1 MEKKLEAKNFTKPS
15 SINLLGENK
24 MPAPHIKRRRRLA
37 KVEEATPAP
46 APKTENKPAPKA
58 AVKKTEPEKKEVEA
72 PKKVK
77 RTYKKKD
84 K

>member
-1 MEKKLEAKNFTKPS
+1 
-15 SINLLGENK
+15 

-37 KVEEATPAP
+37 KVEEAAPTPAP
-46 APKTENKPAPKA
+46 KMENKPTPKA
-58 AVKKTEPEKKEVEA
+58 AVKKTMPEKKETEA